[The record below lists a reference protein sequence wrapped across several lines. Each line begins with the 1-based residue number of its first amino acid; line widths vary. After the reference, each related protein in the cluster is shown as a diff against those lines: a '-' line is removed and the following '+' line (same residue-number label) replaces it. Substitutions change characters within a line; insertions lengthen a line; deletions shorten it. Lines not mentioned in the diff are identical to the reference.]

1 MKLFAILTILGVTPE
16 GSVFDWKNVEYDLM
30 DSNFDDQFKSMDD
43 CEAALVSRFS
53 SSDIDGVEM
62 RRSAVS
68 GKVRLFYPHPNGQ
81 AHGTNIC
88 AEIPVPPQ

>member
-1 MKLFAILTILGVTPE
+1 MKLFAILTIMVITPK
-16 GSVFDWKNVEYDLM
+16 GSLYDWKNLEYDLM
-30 DSNFDDQFKSMDD
+30 DSNLDDQFTSMDN
-43 CEAALVSRFS
+43 CETALVSRFS

-68 GKVRLFYPHPNGQ
+68 GKVWLFYPHPNGQ
-81 AHGTNIC
+81 AHGTKIC